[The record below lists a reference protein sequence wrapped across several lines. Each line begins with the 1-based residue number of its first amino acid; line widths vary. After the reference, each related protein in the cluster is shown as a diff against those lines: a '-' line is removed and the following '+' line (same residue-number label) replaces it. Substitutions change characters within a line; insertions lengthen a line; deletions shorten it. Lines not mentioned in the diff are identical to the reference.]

1 MKKIVKNV
9 SFLLLV
15 AVALTVS
22 QCAKKKDEAPATATC
37 KTCKALAAGPD
48 QQTIQK
54 EVCTEAEEKAFR
66 DANTGKTITC
76 N

>member
-1 MKKIVKNV
+1 MKRIVKNV
-9 SFLLLV
+9 SSLLLA

-22 QCAKKKDEAPATATC
+22 QCAKKKDDANAC

-48 QQTIQK
+48 QPTIQK
-54 EVCTEAEEKAFR
+54 EVCTSEEEEAFR
-66 DANTGKTITC
+66 NANPGREITC

>member
-15 AVALTVS
+15 LISLTIS
-22 QCAKKKDEAPATATC
+22 QCSKKKEETPPSAC

-54 EVCTEAEEKAFR
+54 EVCTPEEEQAFR
-66 DANTGKTITC
+66 NANPGKEITC